1 MSDKIGEDD
10 PILIGAQGAPGK
22 KCYFQAYNGDFSSQD
37 DVNIKKTIPLLHYIL
52 KYFSFPYTQG
62 LNCDKDYDPADGEDN
77 HKAVHYAC
85 LKRSACGM

>member
-37 DVNIKKTIPLLHYIL
+37 DVNK
-52 KYFSFPYTQG
+52 
-62 LNCDKDYDPADGEDN
+62 
-77 HKAVHYAC
+77 
-85 LKRSACGM
+85 